1 MSYILILRIN
11 VIEKTFYHMGN
22 QTQDSGTKCLAHRCR
37 MLYRYTKSLSK
48 KTKFIKW
55 LPLIPP
61 RYQVVTPL
69 SKQGYIVSI

>member
-22 QTQDSGTKCLAHRCR
+22 QTQDSGTNCLAHRSR
-37 MLYRYTKSLSK
+37 MLYRYTKSLIK

-55 LPLIPP
+55 LPLN
-61 RYQVVTPL
+61 TPKI
-69 SKQGYIVSI
+69 SSGYPLK